1 MAFEATATNH
11 DLRAPAFAEVHR
23 DHARFVWLALQ
34 RLGIWPRDLDDTFQ
48 EVFLVVHRRLHTFD
62 GSSHMRSWLHGICVH
77 VASDYRRRA
86 HRRRETLTDD
96 LPEPPSF
103 QRELSPEQQVA
114 LSQERQHL
122 RRILD
127 SMDLEKREV
136 FVMFEIDGL
145 PCNEI
150 GECLGVP
157 VGTVYSR
164 IHAARQ
170 EFLRAVKRVGA
181 AAARGE
187 RP

>member
-1 MAFEATATNH
+1 MALEATATNH
-11 DLRAPAFAEVHR
+11 ELRAPAFAEVHR

-34 RLGIWPRDLDDTFQ
+34 RLGIWARDLDDTFQ
-48 EVFLVVHRRLHTFD
+48 EVFLVVHRRLHTYD
-62 GSSHMRSWLHGICVH
+62 GSSPMRSWLHGICVH

-86 HRRRETLTDD
+86 HRRRESLTQDVPD
-96 LPEPPSF
+96 LANRGVEA
-103 QRELSPEQQVA
+103 SPEDLVA
-114 LSQERQHL
+114 LGQERHQL

-127 SMDLEKREV
+127 SMDLEKRAV

-150 GECLGVP
+150 GDCLGVP

-170 EFLRAVKRVGA
+170 EFLRAVKRMRA
-181 AAARGE
+181 ASARMD

>member
-1 MAFEATATNH
+1 LTYEATATNH
-11 DLRAPAFAEVHR
+11 GLQAPAFAEVHR

-96 LPEPPSF
+96 LLGLGGAT
-103 QRELSPEQQVA
+103 QGKSPEELVA
-114 LSQERQHL
+114 VGEERQQL
-122 RRILD
+122 RRVLD
-127 SMDLEKREV
+127 SMPPEKRAV

-145 PCNEI
+145 PCHEI

-164 IHAARQ
+164 IHAARK
-170 EFLRAVKRVGA
+170 EFLRAVKRVRA
-181 AAARGE
+181 NSARSEG
-187 RP
+187 P

>member
-1 MAFEATATNH
+1 MQ
-11 DLRAPAFAEVHR
+11 APAFADVHR

-34 RLGIWPRDLDDTFQ
+34 RLGIWPRDVEDVFQ
-48 EVFLVVHRRLHTFD
+48 EVFLVVHRRLQTYD
-62 GSSHMRSWLHGICVH
+62 GSSQMRSWLHGICVH

-96 LPEPPSF
+96 ASGSAGNAPDM
-103 QRELSPEQQVA
+103 SPDEQMA
-114 LSQERQHL
+114 LGQARQEL

-127 SMDLEKREV
+127 SMDLEKRAV

-145 PCNEI
+145 ACGEI
-150 GECLGVP
+150 AECLGVP

-170 EFLRAVKRVGA
+170 EFSRAVKRLRAVS
-181 AAARGE
+181 ARSEG
-187 RP
+187 P

>member
-1 MAFEATATNH
+1 
-11 DLRAPAFAEVHR
+11 
-23 DHARFVWLALQ
+23 
-34 RLGIWPRDLDDTFQ
+34 
-48 EVFLVVHRRLHTFD
+48 
-62 GSSHMRSWLHGICVH
+62 MRSWVHGICVH

-86 HRRRETLTDD
+86 HRRRETLSDD
-96 LPEPPSF
+96 VPEPESSP
-103 QRELSPEQQVA
+103 RERSPEELVA
-114 LSQERQHL
+114 LGQERQHL

-127 SMDLEKREV
+127 SMDVEKRAV